1 MTEEGLPFIL
11 NIYFH
16 FLLTLAKFGY
26 MRRTVVATALIITG
40 FVSSAQ
46 NKDSLMIRRI
56 ADEILINGK
65 AYDNLR
71 HLTKQIGP
79 RLAGSQGMVKAEQWG
94 LNTMQESGPD
104 KAWLQECM
112 VPHWIRGGKDEAGI
126 ITFQSTAN
134 GVGKSKMERKLEV
147 IAIGNSIG
155 TGPKAIIDN
164 VVLVNSFED
173 LEAKKDLV
181 SGKIV
186 FYNYKFNPAYVST
199 FLAYRDAVQYR
210 GYGASRAAKYG
221 AIAVIVRSMSHSTD
235 NNPHTGALIYDSAY
249 NKIPA
254 VAIGLQDADFLSDKL
269 SREKISVYIRTN
281 GKFLPDTIGH
291 NVIGEL
297 KGSEFPD
304 EIITVGGHLDSWDNC
319 EGAHDDGAGCV
330 QTIEMLRAFKAIGY
344 KPKRTIRFVLFANE
358 ENGTR
363 GGEKYAE
370 EAKAKGE
377 KHIFALESDAGG
389 FTPRGFSFS
398 VSDKQ
403 FKKITGWRELIAP
416 YGGGDLVKGG
426 GGTDI
431 GPLNQTFGTAL
442 ASLNPDNQRYF
453 DIHHSRNDV
462 FENVNKRELE
472 LGAVNMAALIYL
484 VDQYGL

>member
-1 MTEEGLPFIL
+1 
-11 NIYFH
+11 
-16 FLLTLAKFGY
+16 
-26 MRRTVVATALIITG
+26 MRRIIIGTAVVIMG

-46 NKDSLMIRRI
+46 DKDSVMIRRI
-56 ADEILINGK
+56 ADEILMNGK
-65 AYDNLR
+65 AYDNL
-71 HLTKQIGP
+71 HYLTKQIGA
-79 RLAGSQGMVKAEQWG
+79 RLAGSTGMVKAEKWG
-94 LNTMQESGPD
+94 FKTMQESGAD
-104 KAWLQECM
+104 KTWLQECL
-112 VPHWIRGGKDEAGI
+112 VPHWVRGGKDEAGI
-126 ITFQSTAN
+126 ISFKSVAG
-134 GVGKSKMERKLEV
+134 GVGKSTMERKLDV
-147 IAIGNSIG
+147 VAIGNSMG
-155 TGPKAIIDN
+155 TGPKAIIDD

-173 LEAKKDLV
+173 LEAKKSEV
-181 SGKIV
+181 NGKIV
-186 FYNYKFNPAYVST
+186 FYNYKFNPTYITT
-199 FLAYRDAVQYR
+199 FHAYRDAVPYR

-221 AIAVIVRSMSHSTD
+221 AIAVIVRSMSHGTD

-249 NKIPA
+249 LKIPA
-254 VAIGLQDADFLSDKL
+254 VAIGLKDADYLSERL
-269 SREKISVYIRTN
+269 SKEKVSVYIRTN

-358 ENGTR
+358 ENGSK
-363 GGEKYAE
+363 GGEKYTE

-389 FTPRGFSFS
+389 FTPRGFGFTA
-398 VSDKQ
+398 SDDQ
-403 FKKITGWRELIAP
+403 FKKVVKWRDLIAP

-426 GGTDI
+426 GGADI
-431 GPLNQTFGTAL
+431 GPLHETFKTPIAG
-442 ASLNPDNQRYF
+442 LNPDTQRYF